1 MCFSLSDGS
10 QQLRGEP
17 QEKLLKVRGEMRS
30 FPHWRMLGGALWKL
44 GMPTMLKR
52 SLLPFCL
59 LRTWDAT
66 WKPDVFCVERAPLVR
81 HQVIYNIFI
90 LRVIFCPLG
99 SQHAQFITVGICPI
113 RTFCLIMLFLTSYLC
128 ACVFTHPCA
137 CMWRPEKDAR
147 LPLYHSPPFPL
158 GQVSQ

>member
-59 LRTWDAT
+59 LRTWDAG
-66 WKPDVFCVERAPLVR
+66 C
-81 HQVIYNIFI
+81 
-90 LRVIFCPLG
+90 G
-99 SQHAQFITVGICPI
+99 
-113 RTFCLIMLFLTSYLC
+113 
-128 ACVFTHPCA
+128 
-137 CMWRPEKDAR
+137 
-147 LPLYHSPPFPL
+147 LPGNQTYFVLSEHHWL
-158 GQVSQ
+158 DTR